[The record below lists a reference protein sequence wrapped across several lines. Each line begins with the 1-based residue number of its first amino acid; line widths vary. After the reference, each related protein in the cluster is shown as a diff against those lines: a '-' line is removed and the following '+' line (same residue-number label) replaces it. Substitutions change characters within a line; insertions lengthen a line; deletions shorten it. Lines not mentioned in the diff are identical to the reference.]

1 MQRRRSSWL
10 PRGVRAMAALA
21 CALQIAGAAGAA
33 YEVAPD
39 AGCEPRVA
47 ILVYHR
53 FSATADDSM
62 TVRVTT
68 FESQLAFFREHGYRF
83 VPLDNVV
90 RWIENASTTLPDKSV
105 ALTVD
110 DGHRSVY
117 EALRPIVLR
126 ERLPVTLFIYPS
138 AISNASYALTWDQ
151 LRDLQ
156 RTGFFDVQS
165 HTYWHPNFNTERRR
179 RSADDFRQF
188 ARFQFAHSRQ
198 RLEAELGT
206 RVDTLAWPFGIY
218 DDGLMALAGEDRYIA
233 GVTLDPHFVERHAR
247 LLALPRFLMIDAYGP
262 AALARLFGDD
272 KTHACPR

>member
-1 MQRRRSSWL
+1 
-10 PRGVRAMAALA
+10 MAALA
-21 CALQIAGAAGAA
+21 CAYQIAGAAGTA
-33 YEVAPD
+33 YGVASD
-39 AGCEPRVA
+39 AGCEPQVA

-68 FESQLAFFREHGYRF
+68 FESQLEFFREHGYRF
-83 VPLDNVV
+83 VPLKNVV
-90 RWIENASTTLPDKSV
+90 RWIENASATLPDKSV

-117 EALRPIVLR
+117 EALRPVVLR

-151 LRDLQ
+151 LRELQ
-156 RTGFFDVQS
+156 RTGLFDVQS

-179 RSADDFRQF
+179 RTADDFLRF
-188 ARFQFAHSRQ
+188 ARFQFAYSRQ

-206 RVDTLAWPFGIY
+206 HVDMLSWPFGIY
-218 DDGLMALAGEDRYIA
+218 DDGLMALAGENGYTA
-233 GVTLDPHFVERHAR
+233 GVTLDPHFVDRHAH

-262 AALARLFGDD
+262 AALARLFGDE